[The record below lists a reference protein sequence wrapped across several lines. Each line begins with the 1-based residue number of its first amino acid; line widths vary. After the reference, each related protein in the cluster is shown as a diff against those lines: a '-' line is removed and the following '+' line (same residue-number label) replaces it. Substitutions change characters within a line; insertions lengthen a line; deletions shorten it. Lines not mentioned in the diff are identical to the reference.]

1 MLKYRSIFLL
11 LLFAL
16 ILRCCYVLFLYD
28 PSDFKWSDMANY
40 IRMATDI
47 HNNSWNEGLFFQPIG
62 FPIVLVFIERVF
74 GSWSTPLGILQAV
87 ASTFTLFFMWKA
99 SFETWGE
106 RVAKYSLIIGIFHV
120 SWIIL
125 NGFALAETFFA
136 FLLSL
141 LLFLGQRIFQN
152 SAQKFSTSVLWAM
165 AFLAAFWMKGSH
177 VFMGPL
183 FLMSILF
190 YFRKKSFLKT
200 ILPISLVVGIGLF
213 AHGMFTYQ
221 KTGKFL
227 ISSSAGGLNFVEGK
241 CSDKRNIDSRGIH
254 WLSPLYNHLQMTSEK
269 KWDVPFT
276 DSAYFMKAG
285 LECIEKNPA
294 VLLTSLEGIPYLFFG
309 NYMFPGTDMA
319 ERSLIRYYELLFTLF
334 MVPGLLIYLV
344 LNWGKM
350 SAEEIIVWCVPVIAL
365 FTCVYIFKSEIR
377 FRVPFDV
384 FFIPLSVRGWL
395 QLKNSQEHIQPL

>member
-1 MLKYRSIFLL
+1 MLKYRPIILL
-11 LLFAL
+11 LVLGL
-16 ILRCCYVLFLYD
+16 ILRFSYIIFIYD

-40 IRMATDI
+40 IKMASDI
-47 HNNSWNEGLFFQPIG
+47 QNNNWSEGLFFQPIG
-62 FPIVLVFIERVF
+62 FPLILVFIERVF
-74 GSWSTPLGILQAV
+74 GGWSFPLGMIQALV
-87 ASTFTLFFMWKA
+87 STFTLFFMWKA

-106 RVAKYSLIIGIFHV
+106 KVAKYALILGIFHV
-120 SWIIL
+120 SWIIM

-136 FLLSL
+136 FFLSL

-152 SAQKFSTSVLWAM
+152 SAQQVSTSILWGL

-183 FLMSILF
+183 FLMAILF
-190 YFRKKSFLKT
+190 YFRKQSLLKT
-200 ILPISLVVGIGLF
+200 IVPISVVVGLGLF
-213 AHGMFTYQ
+213 AHGTFTQ
-221 KTGKFL
+221 KKTGKFL

-241 CSDKRNIDSRGIH
+241 CPDKRNIDSRGIH
-254 WLSPLYNHLQMTSEK
+254 WLSPLYYHLHLKSEK

-276 DSAYFMKAG
+276 DSSYFMKAG

-319 ERSLIRYYELLFTLF
+319 ERNLIRYYELLFTLF
-334 MVPGLLIYLV
+334 LVPGLLIYLII
-344 LNWGKM
+344 NWGKL
-350 SAEEIIVWCVPVIAL
+350 SAEEIITWCVPVIAL

-377 FRVPFDV
+377 FRIPFDI
-384 FFIPLSVRGWL
+384 FFIPMAVRGWL
-395 QLKNSQEHIQPL
+395 QLKNSQAHIQPL